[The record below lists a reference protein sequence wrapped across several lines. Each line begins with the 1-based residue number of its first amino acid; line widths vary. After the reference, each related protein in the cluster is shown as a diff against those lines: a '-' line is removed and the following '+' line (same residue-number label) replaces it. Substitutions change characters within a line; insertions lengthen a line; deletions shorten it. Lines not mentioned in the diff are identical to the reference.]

1 MLQHKIQ
8 RSFVRSCVVMFFSDQ
23 PIQTHTHTSLSETL
37 KTNFILWHF
46 LFLSLTRHFEGSRE
60 IFPFQMYFLRLTT
73 TGLLKSRCKK
83 GGGEKG
89 LVDTGVF
96 VHILTP
102 SEVLF
107 FFLLSWRGKISGGGE
122 KSRFFFDVMMIIPFF
137 FFFWVEKKE
146 EEEKKRGRIKAT
158 TCCWPTVEHLG
169 ARTWPAPVAI
179 DHSLFPTTGRITN
192 REGKKKKKKLP
203 FCTHTYRFVK
213 RFIFFLF
220 FTIWRS
226 L

>member
-1 MLQHKIQ
+1 
-8 RSFVRSCVVMFFSDQ
+8 
-23 PIQTHTHTSLSETL
+23 
-37 KTNFILWHF
+37 
-46 LFLSLTRHFEGSRE
+46 
-60 IFPFQMYFLRLTT
+60 MYFLRLTT

-83 GGGEKG
+83 EGGGGEKG

-146 EEEKKRGRIKAT
+146 EEEKKKG
-158 TCCWPTVEHLG
+158 
-169 ARTWPAPVAI
+169 
-179 DHSLFPTTGRITN
+179 
-192 REGKKKKKKLP
+192 
-203 FCTHTYRFVK
+203 
-213 RFIFFLF
+213 
-220 FTIWRS
+220 
-226 L
+226 